1 MYLFFDTE
9 TTGLPKSFKAPIT
22 DFDNWPRLVQLAWQ
36 NYSAQGEL
44 ISSFNYIIKPNGFVI
59 SNEVAKI
66 HRIDQARA
74 EREGLDLL
82 PVLQE
87 FKKELLNTEFTVAHN
102 IDFDEKIVGAEFL
115 RNSMDNIFEGTRKVC
130 TMKGSAN
137 ICKIPGRNGY
147 KWPNLTEL
155 HTYLFKKG
163 FDEAHDAEAD
173 VKALATCF
181 FELKN
186 RGLLF

>member
-1 MYLFFDTE
+1 MYLIFDTE

-44 ISSFNYIIKPNGFVI
+44 ISSFNYIIKPDGFTI
-59 SNEVAKI
+59 SDEVAKI

-74 EREGLDLL
+74 EKEGLDLL
-82 PVLQE
+82 PVLEE
-87 FKKELLNTEFTVAHN
+87 FKKELLKTEFAVAHN

-115 RNSMDNIFEGTRKVC
+115 RNSMPNIFEATRKIC

-155 HTYLFKKG
+155 HTYLFQRG
-163 FDEAHDAEAD
+163 FEEAHDAEAD
-173 VKALATCF
+173 VKALAKCF

>member
-9 TTGLPKSFKAPIT
+9 TTGLPKSFKAPIS
-22 DFDNWPRLVQLAWQ
+22 DLENWPRLVQLAWQ

-44 ISSFNYIIKPNGFVI
+44 LSSFNYIIKPDGFI
-59 SNEVAKI
+59 IPDEVAKI

-74 EREGLDLL
+74 EREGVSLE
-82 PVLQE
+82 PVLNK
-87 FKKELLNTEFTVAHN
+87 FKDELLKTEFTVAHN

-115 RNSMDNIFEGTRKVC
+115 RSSMPNIFEGTRKVC

-163 FDEAHDAEAD
+163 FEEAHDAEAD
-173 VKALATCF
+173 VKALANCF

>member
-59 SNEVAKI
+59 SDEVAKI